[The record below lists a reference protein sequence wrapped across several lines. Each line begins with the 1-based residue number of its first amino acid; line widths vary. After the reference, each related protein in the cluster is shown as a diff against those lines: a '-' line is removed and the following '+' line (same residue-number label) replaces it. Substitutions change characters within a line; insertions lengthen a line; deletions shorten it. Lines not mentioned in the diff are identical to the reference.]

1 MKTTIIRIILTFVTL
16 GVVSPVNSAVTKQLI
31 QVINLWELYPP
42 GIQSV
47 QRNSKYNLIFG
58 IPSEET
64 LRRINELESQ
74 PVEGRIA
81 NIQVNLLTT
90 GTPVGYQTAVDYGSR
105 FIDVRVLRLLI
116 RIAVNRRN
124 PDEKEIAS
132 ACDVVYFL
140 KQKYPQVDFD
150 YLLPQQVLDLYHML
164 GQQRL
169 TFHGQRDIVLGDSN
183 TGDARPVR
191 INKTAWHKF
200 VLTPRLNRL
209 FNTGYESFV

>member
-1 MKTTIIRIILTFVTL
+1 MIVTLFTL
-16 GVVSPVNSAVTKQLI
+16 GVVSTVQSAVTQQLM
-31 QVINLWELYPP
+31 QVVNLWELYPP
-42 GIQSV
+42 GIPSV
-47 QRNSKYNLIFG
+47 QRNSKYNLTFG
-58 IPSEET
+58 TPSEET
-64 LRRINELESQ
+64 LRRIDELESQ

-81 NIQVNLLTT
+81 NIQVGLLIT
-90 GTPVGYQTAVDYGSR
+90 GSPVGYQTALTYGSR

-124 PDEKEIAS
+124 PDEKEIVS
-132 ACDVVYFL
+132 ACDVVDFL
-140 KQKYPQVDFD
+140 KQKYPNVDFD

-164 GQQRL
+164 GQQGL
-169 TFHGQRDIVLGDSN
+169 TFHGQRDIVFGDSN

-209 FNTGYESFV
+209 LNTGYESFV